1 MVFTIHRYIFRD
13 LLKTFSLASLV
24 LCTVLG
30 LGLMLR
36 PLQQFSV
43 DPIQVP
49 SLIFCTL
56 PITLT
61 MVIPIAALLAATVNY
76 GRLAADNEISACKS
90 SGISLWTLVY
100 PALAL
105 SLLVGIAT
113 LLLAFHVIPS
123 YTQKFDSILT
133 ADAESILY
141 RNIEK
146 QGNLDMLFKGY
157 RIHADN
163 AYPEDHCLTGVVLYK
178 MDEENSREVEQM
190 YAARRAWIYFQ
201 PGPRMNEILLRLQS
215 PIGIVGNSY
224 WELQDTTFSISVPN
238 MWRDDIKFKN
248 LTDLKA
254 IQEDMTLFV
263 PVQEQLDKI
272 HRQLLAEKY
281 SEWCNRQLREKGFLD
296 VLQQEHRLRIHADN
310 CILYGLKKE
319 DKKNQS
325 DRNRTVLLNG
335 ENQEPVRVDYYHQKN
350 DTQPE
355 RRFVAQKA
363 SLFLASEFQNPAAIL
378 TLKEVRATYR
388 NQSYEISHQIYPFP
402 DISLPEEVL
411 DASGRLTLNE
421 ILDVKGQIPLQQAEP
436 TAYLQKLV
444 AAVRRDCR
452 ELQAE
457 IRAEKHC
464 RLAFGVSCVALVL
477 LGVALGIVFRSGHLL
492 TAFGVSFIPA
502 ALCLITIVTGQHIAE
517 QNDVNTNSGIL
528 FLWSGILAVMV
539 VNAFIYR
546 RLLKQ

>member
-13 LLKTFSLASLV
+13 LLKTFSLATLI

-49 SLIFCTL
+49 TLIFCTL

-90 SGISLWTLVY
+90 SGIGLWTLVY

-105 SLLVGIAT
+105 ALLVGIVT
-113 LLLAFHVIPS
+113 LLLAFHVIPT
-123 YTQKFDSILT
+123 YTQKFDSIIT

-146 QGNLDMLFKGY
+146 QGNLDRLSKGY
-157 RIHADN
+157 RIHADY
-163 AYPEDHCLTGVVLYK
+163 AYPDQHCLTGVVLYK
-178 MDEENSREVEQM
+178 MDGKEVEQI
-190 YAARRAWIYFQ
+190 YAAQRAWIYFQ
-201 PGPRMNEILLRLQS
+201 PGQRTNQILLRLQA
-215 PIGIVGNSY
+215 PIGIVGNSCV
-224 WELQDTTFSISVPN
+224 ELQDTTFSISVPN

-248 LTDLKA
+248 LADLKA
-254 IQEDMTLFV
+254 IQEDMSLFY
-263 PVQEQLDKI
+263 PIQEQMEKI
-272 HRQLLAEKY
+272 RRQVLVEKY
-281 SEWCNRQLREKGFLD
+281 AEWANQHFSEEGFLD
-296 VLQQEHRLRIHADN
+296 VIQGDHRLRIYADD
-310 CILYGLKKE
+310 CQLYGLKKE
-319 DKKNQS
+319 DKKNES
-325 DRNRTVLLNG
+325 RRNRTAQLNS
-335 ENQEPVRVDYYHQKN
+335 QSHKPVRVDYFYQSK
-350 DTQPE
+350 DTKPE

-363 SLFLASEFQNPAAIL
+363 SLFVDPESQRPTVIL
-378 TLKEVRATYR
+378 TLEEVQATYL
-388 NQSYEISHQIYPFP
+388 NQSYEISHRVYPFTDIQLP
-402 DISLPEEVL
+402 DEVL
-411 DASGRLTLNE
+411 QMADQLTLNE
-421 ILDVKGQIPLQQAEP
+421 ILDEKVQIPLQQEEP
-436 TAYLQKLV
+436 TVYLQRLYSLI
-444 AAVRRDCR
+444 REDCR
-452 ELQAE
+452 QLQSE

-492 TAFGVSFIPA
+492 TAFGVSFVPA

-517 QNDVNTNSGIL
+517 QNDVSTNTGIL

-539 VNAFIYR
+539 VNGFIYR